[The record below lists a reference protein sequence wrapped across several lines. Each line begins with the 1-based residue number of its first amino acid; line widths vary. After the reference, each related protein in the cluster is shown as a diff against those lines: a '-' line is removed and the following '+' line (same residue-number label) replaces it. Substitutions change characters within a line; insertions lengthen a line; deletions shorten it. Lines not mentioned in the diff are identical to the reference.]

1 MRGSFERSTRIAAS
15 PTKVWEVLHDVD
27 LLASFSSHLGSVTV
41 VDPDRSWT
49 VSLQDRVGPV
59 TLSAPMQVEIVNE
72 TREEVISIR
81 ASGRDRG
88 PGTLLRVEATVRIDQ
103 EDGDKHLVLSGRF
116 DMTGKVAMLGAG
128 VARRQAE
135 KIIDE
140 FWSNLTKVLQ
150 T

>member
-1 MRGSFERSTRIAAS
+1 MRGSFERSTRIAAA
-15 PTKVWEVLHDVD
+15 PTKVWETLHDVD

-41 VDPDRSWT
+41 VDPDRTWT

-59 TLSAPMQVEIVNE
+59 TLSAPMHVEIVQE
-72 TREEVISIR
+72 TREVEISIR

-88 PGTLLRVEATVRIDQ
+88 PGTMLTVEATMRLDQ
-103 EDGDKHLVLSGRF
+103 SEDDVLTLSGRF
-116 DMTGKVAMLGAG
+116 DMTGKVALLGAT